1 MSILKENI
9 FFGFFH
15 EDLVA
20 HSGVVPGLISKIAR
34 KLHGTRG
41 CGTAGK
47 LQVPSSWH
55 HDRHVG
61 NFSAKTCMIRG
72 PNDFQ
77 EWPPEMPWKWWKGH
91 DVFSKKK
98 ATFFNPPFFFLPLKE
113 CLISCLTR
121 GLWYKEVTQVCV
133 PSRFGCPEGQLKLQ
147 GSFRVG
153 RMVKFKVKQ
162 NRHFKVKGIQKNEP
176 FLFFKFGLTEIS
188 VIHFEQYS

>member
-98 ATFFNPPFFFLPLKE
+98 ATFFNPPFFFCHWRSVWFRALQEGCDTKKSPRSAFLQDLDALKDNWN
-113 CLISCLTR
+113 SR
-121 GLWYKEVTQVCV
+121 D
-133 PSRFGCPEGQLKLQ
+133 RFGLE
-147 GSFRVG
+147 
-153 RMVKFKVKQ
+153 
-162 NRHFKVKGIQKNEP
+162 EW
-176 FLFFKFGLTEIS
+176 
-188 VIHFEQYS
+188 

>member
-98 ATFFNPPFFFLPLKE
+98 ATFFNPPFFFATEGVFDFVPYKRVV
-113 CLISCLTR
+113 IQRSHP
-121 GLWYKEVTQVCV
+121 GL
-133 PSRFGCPEGQLKLQ
+133 R
-147 GSFRVG
+147 SFKIWMPWRTTETPGIVSG
-153 RMVKFKVKQ
+153 WKNGKV
-162 NRHFKVKGIQKNEP
+162 
-176 FLFFKFGLTEIS
+176 
-188 VIHFEQYS
+188 